1 MLHSLTRAHAGNR
14 RCRVTS
20 DGRLVG
26 LLLAVLMLMG
36 TGCVSYSATRQKP
49 LETTSV
55 VVTSADCATNESNGS
70 SDTEPN
76 AAVTSGGDVVG
87 GSVPEQ
93 IWNYLIAE
101 GFTEQAAAA
110 ALGNAQQESGFDS
123 SAVDG
128 TGAGDSIGIFQFTN
142 EEKRAYLSWS
152 NNDMSVAKQLDWMFG
167 SKHKFEGQW
176 IDYAKNGGLRNGNYY
191 QSHGAAGVG
200 YYHTVEEFKKADDIS
215 KATMSWMACYERPSD
230 KYSMFDKRVEYAKQW
245 YEKFT
250 GKSATASSTA
260 QEEGKCSEQDSDEEA
275 SVSVGEAANVGKS
288 MDERLTWL
296 YGSTDNVPQTDEEN
310 KKWLVTF
317 DVKVRDLNG
326 QDAKLSLTM
335 HKKIKEEVIA
345 LFNDIYNNTDYR
357 FDVNG
362 DTGSLRDW
370 DAEAGRYPSL
380 KTTNSNHAYG
390 LAIDVNATHNNG
402 TGSCD
407 CGAGYSYNP
416 GSDSLSLSADSE
428 VVKIFKKH
436 GFFWG
441 GDWTTPKDYMHFAY
455 TNH

>member
-1 MLHSLTRAHAGNR
+1 MHFKERK
-14 RCRVTS
+14 
-20 DGRLVG
+20 
-26 LLLAVLMLMG
+26 G
-36 TGCVSYSATRQKP
+36 TGNGKHHMGITLANFLACSVLVMLLISGCSKPTDSSSRQKQAA
-49 LETTSV
+49 SV
-55 VVTSADCATNESNGS
+55 VVTSADCATNNRSSNS
-70 SDTEPN
+70 SSTPN
-76 AAVTSGGDVVG
+76 SAVTSSGDVVG
-87 GSVPEQ
+87 NSVPEQ
-93 IWNYLIAE
+93 IWNYLIAD

-128 TGAGDSIGIFQFTN
+128 TGAGNSIGIFQFTN
-142 EEKRAYLSWS
+142 GEKSAYLSWS
-152 NNDMSVAKQLDWMFG
+152 NNDLSVAKQLDWMFG
-167 SKHKFEGQW
+167 SQNKFAGQW
-176 IDYAKNGGLRNGNYY
+176 VDYAKNSGLGNGTYY
-191 QSHGAAGVG
+191 QSNGAAGVD
-200 YYHTVEEFKKADDIS
+200 YCHTVDEFKSADDIE

-230 KYSMFDKRVEYAKQW
+230 QYSMFNKRLEYAKQW

-250 GKSATASSTA
+250 GKSATAASAA
-260 QEEGKCSEQDSDEEA
+260 QAAGKCTEQDSSEA
-275 SVSVGEAANVGKS
+275 TNISAGEAASVGES
-288 MDERLTWL
+288 MEERLTWL
-296 YGSTDNVPQTDEEN
+296 YGSVDNIPQSDEEN
-310 KKWLVTF
+310 KQWLATF

-335 HKKIKEEVIA
+335 HKKLKEEVIS

-362 DTGSLRDW
+362 DTGSLRAW
-370 DAEAGRYPSL
+370 DAEAGRYSSL
-380 KTTNSNHAYG
+380 PTTNSNHAYG

-402 TGSCD
+402 TGTCD

-416 GSDSLSLSADSE
+416 GSDSLSLTADSE
-428 VVKIFKKH
+428 VVQIFKKH

>member
-1 MLHSLTRAHAGNR
+1 MSSAKKTLSERRHIGIAIANCLAGS
-14 RCRVTS
+14 V
-20 DGRLVG
+20 LA
-26 LLLAVLMLMG
+26 LLLI
-36 TGCVSYSATRQKP
+36 TGCSNANYSTRNRKP
-49 LETTSV
+49 LETTSL
-55 VVTSADCATNESNGS
+55 VVTSADCATNNANNGS
-70 SDTEPN
+70 SSAKSN
-76 AAVTSGGDVVG
+76 AAVSSSGDVVG
-87 GSVPEQ
+87 DSAPEQ

-142 EEKRAYLSWS
+142 GEKSAYLAWS
-152 NNDMSVAKQLDWMFG
+152 GNDLSVAKQLDWMFG
-167 SKHKFEGQW
+167 SQNKFEEQW
-176 IDYAKNGGLRNGNYY
+176 IDYAKNGGLNNGTYY
-191 QSHGAAGVG
+191 QSNGAAGVG
-200 YYHTVEEFKKADDIS
+200 YYHTTEEFKNASDIEQ
-215 KATMSWMACYERPSD
+215 ATMSWMACYERPSD
-230 KYSMFDKRVEYAKQW
+230 TYSMFSKRVEYAKQW

-250 GKSATASSTA
+250 GKSATAASAA
-260 QEEGKCSEQDSDEEA
+260 QAAGKCTEQDTNDETNVA
-275 SVSVGEAANVGKS
+275 VGEAANVGQS

-296 YGSTDNVPQTDEEN
+296 YGSTDNIPQSDDEN

-317 DVKVRDLNG
+317 NVKVRNLNG
-326 QDAKLSLTM
+326 QDATLSLTM
-335 HKKIKEEVIA
+335 HKKLKEEVIA
-345 LFNDIYNNTDYR
+345 LFNDIYNNTDYC

-370 DAEAGRYPSL
+370 NAEAGHYPSL

-416 GSDSLSLSADSE
+416 GSDPLSLSADSE